1 MIVLPLVATYHCQEV
16 VNDVSC
22 PDKEH
27 SLMQLTGRCTVCLRI
42 SMAQG
47 LVLYVW
53 SVFDKHMHVKQLE
66 ICLVKFLH

>member
-16 VNDVSC
+16 VTDVSC

-53 SVFDKHMHVKQLE
+53 AGGG
-66 ICLVKFLH
+66 

>member
-1 MIVLPLVATYHCQEV
+1 MIVLPLVATYYCLDV

-47 LVLYVW
+47 LVLYVVAEEAEAAG
-53 SVFDKHMHVKQLE
+53 SRAYRRA
-66 ICLVKFLH
+66 